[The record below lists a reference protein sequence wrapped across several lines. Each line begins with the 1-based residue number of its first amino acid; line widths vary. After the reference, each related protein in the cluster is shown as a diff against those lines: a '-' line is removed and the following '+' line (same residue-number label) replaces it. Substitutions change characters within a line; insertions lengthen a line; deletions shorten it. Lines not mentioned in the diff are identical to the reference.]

1 MAYYDEDTKAAAQTA
16 LGRPLHSFILPTDY
30 PTVNSSAD
38 ANFLADRLKDHVAA
52 IRTHVLGTHAG
63 AQFELLWPAD
73 VNRNDSVLTGFS
85 KVGGRLNRAVN
96 MPTAWK

>member
-52 IRTHVLGTHAG
+52 IRTHVLGTHPG